1 MPSPSGKSFLL
12 ILLPF
17 YCTPILSFLYRML
30 NALIA
35 PELVAEFGLS
45 PAELGLITGSFF
57 FGFGAMQLPLGVLLD
72 RYGPRPV
79 IIALYL
85 VATAGAAIFML
96 APDPVWLIAGRFLIG
111 LGVAGS
117 MMSGLKAARIWAP
130 ADRLPFITASLFAMT
145 GVGGMIGTAPM
156 GMLIAEVGWRG
167 GLLTI
172 MGYSALLM
180 LFIAIRVPSA
190 PGPAGVTWGSS
201 FRELSGVLRSP
212 LVWLVAPTSI
222 ASVGV
227 NSAYLS
233 LWAPIWLRDVAG
245 FGQSAQEWSL
255 FAYMATTMAG
265 MLTAGYIS
273 QTLMKRGISLLW
285 VVFSGMGIAMLAQVL
300 ALFELTAIAWLIWP
314 LFALGSASTV
324 TLFAWLVRHFDPAVA
339 GRVNTTLNFLMFAGA
354 FAAQWGVGI
363 IINQF
368 TLPAGGGYSP
378 AAHWTALAVMLGI
391 QLAALLWYVLR
402 LRQMTPQL
410 RTNQT

>member
-1 MPSPSGKSFLL
+1 MATAAPSFFL

-35 PELVAEFGLS
+35 PDLVAEFDLS
-45 PAELGLITGSFF
+45 PSELGLITGSFF
-57 FGFGAMQLPLGVLLD
+57 FGFGAMQLPLGILLD

-79 IIALYL
+79 IISLYL
-85 VATAGAAIFML
+85 VACLGALIFMF
-96 APDPVWLIAGRFLIG
+96 APGPVWLIVGRFLIG

-130 ADRLPFITASLFAMT
+130 ANRLPFITASLFAMT
-145 GVGGMIGTAPM
+145 GVGGMVGTAPM
-156 GMLIAEVGWRG
+156 GMLIAEIGWRG
-167 GLLTI
+167 GLAAI
-172 MGYSALLM
+172 IGYSALLM
-180 LFIAIRVPSA
+180 VFIAVRVPSA
-190 PGPAGVTWGSS
+190 PGPAGVTWAAS
-201 FRELSGVLRSP
+201 FRELGAVLRSP

-245 FGQSAQEWSL
+245 FSQTAQEWSL
-255 FAYMATTMAG
+255 FVYMGTTMAG
-265 MLTAGYIS
+265 MLAAGSLS
-273 QTLMKRGISLLW
+273 QLLQKRGVSVLW
-285 VVFSGMGIAMLAQVL
+285 VVFGGLGIAICAQIL
-300 ALFELTAIAWLIWP
+300 ALLELTTLAWIIWP

-324 TLFAWLVRHFDPAVA
+324 TLFAWLVRRFDPAVA
-339 GRVNTTLNFLMFAGA
+339 GRVNTTLNFLMFAGS

-368 TLPAGGGYSP
+368 ALPSGGGYSTE
-378 AAHWTALAVMLGI
+378 AHWTALAIMLAI

-402 LRQMTPQL
+402 LRQMLPQL
-410 RTNQT
+410 RT